1 MLKKQS
7 DQKSRLLPTN
17 KPLIPKCLYA
27 NMYVSTSRPYIELP
41 TSTDNVFV
49 PNAKSCIKSSQ
60 SFVTVLSVPPV
71 CLTTSV
77 RNNVMKKPITCR
89 DSVIKRPLV
98 FIMFYVTEIFAFVIF
113 HNNDYPYIY
122 TLI

>member
-1 MLKKQS
+1 
-7 DQKSRLLPTN
+7 
-17 KPLIPKCLYA
+17 
-27 NMYVSTSRPYIELP
+27 MYVSTSRPYIELP

-71 CLTTSV
+71 CLPTSV